1 MRKIV
6 EQGWCL
12 LVALTDWENTKAQEE
27 EKNKKEKKKKKK
39 KDGGWG
45 CGSWVGCCK
54 RLWISFSVPK
64 NSFCIGGGAF
74 IRGFV

>member
-1 MRKIV
+1 M
-6 EQGWCL
+6 
-12 LVALTDWENTKAQEE
+12 LVALTDWGNIKAKEE

-39 KDGGWG
+39 KKDGDWG

-54 RLWISFSVPK
+54 RLWISFSVSK
-64 NSFCIGGGAF
+64 NSFCIGGSTF